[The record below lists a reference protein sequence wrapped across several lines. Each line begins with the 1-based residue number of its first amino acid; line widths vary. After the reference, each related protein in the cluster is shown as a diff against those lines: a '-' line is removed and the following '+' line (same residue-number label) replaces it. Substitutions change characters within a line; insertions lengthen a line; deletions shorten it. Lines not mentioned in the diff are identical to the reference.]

1 MSHDCTL
8 VCDLDQ
14 NWSTVSTRIGPLL
27 CFCSQHM
34 SRPKNFF
41 FYLGLLSF
49 DIVTPAQVSET
60 SSRSQRGGSVMASNS
75 SSATAQRN
83 SAQIASR
90 SRNRADSL

>member
-1 MSHDCTL
+1 MSHDCTS
-8 VCDLDQ
+8 VCDLDR

-34 SRPKNFF
+34 SRPKNLFF
-41 FYLGLLSF
+41 CLGLLSF

-60 SSRSQRGGSVMASNS
+60 SSRSQLGGSVMASNS

-90 SRNRADSL
+90 SRDRADSL